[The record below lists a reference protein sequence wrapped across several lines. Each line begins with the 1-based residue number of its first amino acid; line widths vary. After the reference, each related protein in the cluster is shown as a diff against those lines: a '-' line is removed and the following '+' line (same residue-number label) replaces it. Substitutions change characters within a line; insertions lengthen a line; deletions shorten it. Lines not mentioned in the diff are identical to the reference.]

1 MRRTRGSEPCRTLS
15 PRACQCR
22 EFVTPVLRVSSSG
35 ISTINRE
42 SGALISE
49 VVSGDG
55 DDTITGTFLE
65 DTIYGGHGTD
75 TISSLSGNDAID
87 VVQGEVDHVDCGLD
101 LFGSQDHDSVYL
113 DFIDVVIG

>member
-49 VVSGDG
+49 VVSGD
-55 DDTITGTFLE
+55 DTITGTFLNN
-65 DTIYGGHGTD
+65 TNYGWHGTD
-75 TISSLSGNDAID
+75 TISSSSGNDAID

-101 LFGSQDHDSVYL
+101 LFGSQDHDSVYH